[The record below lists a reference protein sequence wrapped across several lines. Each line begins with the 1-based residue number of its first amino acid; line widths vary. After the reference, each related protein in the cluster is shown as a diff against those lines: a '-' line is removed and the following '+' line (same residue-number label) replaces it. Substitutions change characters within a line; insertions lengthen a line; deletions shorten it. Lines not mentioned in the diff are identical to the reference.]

1 MKSFRQFYNQKIQE
15 NIEDESRYDAEERF
29 DKDCDRFIDNYLK
42 AEESNNKAEM
52 AKAKSKID
60 LLGSVCSERLLFAR
74 YRKKTN
80 K

>member
-15 NIEDESRYDAEERF
+15 NMEDESRYDAEERF
-29 DKDCDRFIDNYLK
+29 DKVCDSFIDNYLK